1 MASIL
6 LALSSSPASPAGRH
20 ALRLAESLAA
30 LGHALTL
37 CCLQGGVLL
46 GSDRVPGEARAAL
59 DGLLERGARCLV
71 LGEDLLLRGL
81 RAGERALT
89 VDHAGLIAAL
99 TADHD
104 RVVGAL

>member
-37 CCLQGGVLL
+37 CCLQDGALL

>member
-6 LALSSSPASPAGRH
+6 IALSSSPASPAGRH
-20 ALRLAESLAA
+20 ALRLAEALAA
-30 LGHALTL
+30 QGHALTL
-37 CCLQGGVLL
+37 CCLQDGVLL
-46 GSDRVPGEARAAL
+46 GSDRAPGEARAVL
-59 DGLLERGARCLV
+59 DGLLDRRARCLV
-71 LGEDLLLRGL
+71 LDEDLLLRGL